1 NSVHQIRAS
10 ISTCPGAGRWT
21 ECSRTATSR
30 TVPSRATSTPL
41 VLDMPTSTPR
51 TASVRVDIESR
62 PPGRRSGL
70 PRRSGLRWRSRGT
83 RPPADVRFHP
93 AIECSVLPA
102 SPPDGEVAWPLRCGA
117 DEVSG
122 TMGGYR
128 IIAHSAPGAAHGL
141 FARGGAQ
148 AVTERRCRRAR
159 DVDGFADAASRR
171 VLVLPR

>member
-1 NSVHQIRAS
+1 MRLFFFFSLLAYHLHLHS
-10 ISTCPGAGRWT
+10 F
-21 ECSRTATSR
+21 
-30 TVPSRATSTPL
+30 
-41 VLDMPTSTPR
+41 PT
-51 TASVRVDIESR
+51 
-62 PPGRRSGL
+62 RRSSDL
-70 PRRSGLRWRSRGT
+70 T
-83 RPPADVRFHP
+83 REPADVRFHP

-128 IIAHSAPGAAHGL
+128 IIAHSAPVAAHGL

-159 DVDGFADAASRR
+159 DVDGSADAASRR
-171 VLVLPR
+171 VRLLPR